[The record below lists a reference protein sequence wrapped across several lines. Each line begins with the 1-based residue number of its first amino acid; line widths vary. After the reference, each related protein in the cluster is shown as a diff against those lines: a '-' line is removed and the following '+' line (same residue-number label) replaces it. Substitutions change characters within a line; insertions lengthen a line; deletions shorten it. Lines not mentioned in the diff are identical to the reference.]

1 MKQNAPKLSTVRKS
15 ACSGHLLLSR
25 FETGIRSVF
34 LGNHLTSFAEKISM
48 PYSQLFEKCANRVS
62 LSLASFGLVMT
73 MGTASLY
80 AQDYGLANANSQSPW
95 SVSLGAG
102 IMAAPEFEGS
112 DKYEARFL
120 PLVHVEYMNR
130 FFLSTHDGLGAFI
143 VNRPEWQLGVVA
155 KYNPGRD
162 QDDSSLLDGLGD
174 IDPGVELG
182 GFAAWTPGPYA
193 FKLTALQGVGDV
205 EGFQL
210 KASAGHSFEPIKS
223 VRWTNSV
230 ETTFANSTY
239 NDTFFGISEKQS
251 QRSRYQTYDAGNGIK
266 DVSFNTGVSWG
277 VTDAISLKTFGQYKR
292 LTGPAAD
299 SPLVKAGSSNQWAL
313 GAGVVYAFGK

>member
-1 MKQNAPKLSTVRKS
+1 MRQIAPKLTSMKES
-15 ACSGHLLLSR
+15 ACFEQLSLSEPKP
-25 FETGIRSVF
+25 ETKHFTSHK
-34 LGNHLTSFAEKISM
+34 NHILFAEKIVM
-48 PYSQLFEKCANRVS
+48 PYSRLLEKCANRVS
-62 LSLASFGLVMT
+62 LSFASFGIVMA
-73 MGTASLY
+73 MGTTNLY
-80 AQDYGLANANSQSPW
+80 AQDYGAANSNNQSAW

-102 IMAAPEFEGS
+102 IMATPEFEGS
-112 DKYEARFL
+112 DKHEARFL
-120 PLVHVEYMNR
+120 PLVHVEYANR
-130 FFLSTHDGLGAFI
+130 FFLSTSNGLGAYI

-162 QDDSSLLDGLGD
+162 EDDSSLLKGLGD
-174 IDPGVELG
+174 IDPGAEFG

-239 NDTFFGISEKQS
+239 NDTFFGISEAQS
-251 QRSRYQTYDAGNGIK
+251 QRSRYQTYDAGSGIK
-266 DVSFNTGVSWG
+266 DVAFNSSVSWS

-299 SPLVKAGSSNQWAL
+299 SPLVKAGSSNQWTV